1 MVIISHRGNVK
12 GPNPKLENNP
22 DHIRTIIQHYDCE
35 IDVWKVG
42 DKIFLGHDNPQYPVD
57 VSFFN
62 HIGLWCHAKNL
73 EALQFLLELGITC
86 FYHNIDDFTLTN
98 NRYIWTYPGK
108 PVTRRSIIVDLS
120 NNWIEKNY
128 DCYGVCVDYIL

>member
-1 MVIISHRGNVK
+1 MVIISHRGNIK
-12 GPNPKLENNP
+12 GPNPQLENNP

-120 NNWIEKNY
+120 TNWIEKNY

>member
-1 MVIISHRGNVK
+1 MVIISHRGNIK
-12 GPNPKLENNP
+12 GPNPQLENNP

>member
-1 MVIISHRGNVK
+1 MVIISHRGNIK

>member
-1 MVIISHRGNVK
+1 MVIISHRGNTR
-12 GPNPKLENNP
+12 GPNPEFENNP
-22 DHIRTIIQHYDCE
+22 NHIKAILPYYDCE
-35 IDVWKVG
+35 IDVWKVDG
-42 DKIFLGHDNPQYPVD
+42 KWFLGHDNPQYPID

-62 HIGLWCHAKNL
+62 LTGLWCHAKNL
-73 EALQFLLELGITC
+73 DALQSLLDLGITC
-86 FYHNIDDFTLTN
+86 FYHNTDDFTLTN